1 MNNAVEGL
9 LQQIQNQGNESV
21 SPEAQAQFDQIAQ
34 SASPQVLSQGLSDAF
49 NSEQTPSFGQM
60 VGHLFGHADNHQKTG
75 ILGALLGSL
84 GGGAHPV
91 LTQAGVDNASPAQAT
106 QMTPEQV
113 QQIATQA
120 KHSNPGV
127 VGTMSDF
134 YAQHPVLVKSLGA
147 AAMAIVLGRMRSPG
161 R

>member
-1 MNNAVEGL
+1 MNNALEGL
-9 LQQIQNQGNESV
+9 LQQIQGQGNAPV
-21 SPEAQAQFDQIAQ
+21 PPEAQAQFHQIAQ
-34 SASPQVLSQGLSDAF
+34 SASPQVLSQGLADAF
-49 NSEQTPSFGQM
+49 NSEQTPPFGQM
-60 VGHLFGHADNHQKTG
+60 VGHLFGHADNQQKTG

-84 GGGAHPV
+84 GGSANSI
-91 LTQAGVDNASPAQAT
+91 LTQAGVDNASTAQAD
-106 QMTPEQV
+106 QMTPDQV

-120 KHSNPGV
+120 KHSNPGI

>member
-9 LQQIQNQGNESV
+9 LQQIEGQGNAPV
-21 SPEAQAQFDQIAQ
+21 TPEAQAQFHQIAQ
-34 SASPQVLSQGLSDAF
+34 SASPQVLSQGLADAF
-49 NSEQTPSFGQM
+49 NSDQTPPFGQM
-60 VGHLFGHADNHQKTG
+60 VGHLFGHADNQQKTG

-84 GGGAHPV
+84 GGGANSI
-91 LTQAGVDNASPAQAT
+91 LTQAGVDNASPAQAD

-120 KHSNPGV
+120 KHANPGI

>member
-1 MNNAVEGL
+1 MNTTVEGL
-9 LQQIQNQGNESV
+9 LQQIESQGNEHV
-21 SPEAQAQFDQIAQ
+21 PPEAQAQFQQIAQ
-34 SASPQVLSQGLSDAF
+34 SAPPQVLSQGIADAF
-49 NSEQTPSFGQM
+49 NSDHTPPFGQM
-60 VGHLFGHADNHQKTG
+60 VGHLFGHADNQQKTG
-75 ILGALLGSL
+75 IIGALLGSL
-84 GGGAHPV
+84 GAAAHPA
-91 LTQAGVDNASPAQAT
+91 LTQAGVDDASPTQAT

-120 KHSNPGV
+120 KQANPGI

>member
-1 MNNAVEGL
+1 MNNAVESL
-9 LQQIQNQGNESV
+9 LQQIQNTGSEPV
-21 SPEAQAQFDQIAQ
+21 STQAQTQFHQIAQ
-34 SASPQVLSQGLSDAF
+34 SAPPQVLSQGVADAF
-49 NSEQTPSFGQM
+49 NSDQTPSFGQM
-60 VGHLFGHADNHQKTG
+60 VGQLFGHADNQQKAG
-75 ILGALLGSL
+75 IISALLGSL
-84 GGGAHPV
+84 GAGAHPA
-91 LTQAGVDNASPAQAT
+91 LTQAGVDTTSSGQAT
-106 QMTPEQV
+106 QMTPDQV

-120 KHSNPGV
+120 KHANPGI

>member
-1 MNNAVEGL
+1 MNNLVDGL

-21 SPEAQAQFDQIAQ
+21 SPEAQSQFHQIAQ
-34 SASPQVLSQGLSDAF
+34 SATPQVLSQGLTDAF
-49 NSEQTPSFGQM
+49 NSEQTPPFGKIVSQ
-60 VGHLFGHADNHQKTG
+60 LFGHADNQQKTG
-75 ILGALLGSL
+75 IIGALLGSL
-84 GGGAHPV
+84 GAAAHPV
-91 LTQAGVDNASPAQAT
+91 LTQAGVEDPSSAQAT
-106 QMTPEQV
+106 QMTPDQV

-120 KHSNPGV
+120 KHANPGV